1 MKADGVEQGQS
12 FLRRGKKRRRLLP
25 GLTVGDGFMRH
36 PFDVANGVRTSGLVA
51 GRHLKT
57 GHRHDRHGT
66 AYYAVA
72 PSVLQALLRRWRRNR
87 PVAPIEE
94 FTFIDMGAGM
104 GRALLLAAEMPF
116 RAVVGVELHPALVRI
131 ARRNLAAWR
140 AAGRARTVTRT
151 VCRDAAEFNFPP
163 GPCLVFLFNPFAAP
177 VMRRLLKKI
186 AMSFAER
193 PGELDLIYVN
203 NEQESVLE
211 QQGGFRRLYL
221 GQVMRSRSDAIADHA
236 IMANQPDGE
245 YTSANYEDCSIWRW
259 VG

>member
-1 MKADGVEQGQS
+1 VKADKTEGRKG
-12 FLRRGKKRRRLLP
+12 FLRKGKKRPRLLP
-25 GLTVGDGFMRH
+25 GLTVADGFMRH
-36 PFDVANGVRTSGLVA
+36 PFDLANGVRTSGLVA
-51 GRHLKT
+51 GRHLKS

-72 PSVLQALLRRWRRNR
+72 PSVLQSLLRRWRRSQL
-87 PVAPIEE
+87 VAPIEE
-94 FTFIDMGAGM
+94 FTFIDIGAGM

-116 RAVVGVELHPALVRI
+116 HRVVGVELHPTLVRI

-140 AAGRARTVTRT
+140 AAGRARTATRT
-151 VCRDAAEFNFPP
+151 VCRDATEFKFPA

-186 AMSFAER
+186 AVSFAGR
-193 PGELDLIYVN
+193 PGQLDLIYVN

-211 QQGGFRRLYL
+211 QQAGFRRLYL

-236 IMANQPDGE
+236 ILANQPDGE
-245 YTSANYEDCSIWRW
+245 YTSANHEDCSIWRW